1 MSWMNTQVSLYS
13 THADNTGRPA
23 TIRQVLLNDCIH
35 DLPTLIKLSKLDRQ
49 APDYKQQKQA
59 LKATLQCYT
68 PAALLAS
75 KARGQVSEILR
86 TGIMQL
92 DFDHEGISEYDVEE
106 LKACVF
112 SLPFIGFCGL
122 SCSGDGFYALALIA
136 EPERLSAYAEHCFD
150 VLLSYGIKA
159 DTSKGKKVENLRY
172 VSYDSRMLIRE
183 NPVPLKIN
191 RFKPVPQPKPVYA
204 STSGQEITP
213 KHPLVKKQLELI
225 LTATVGCRWQTV
237 QKAAYTLGGLGDP
250 GLLDDITACIQRNL
264 AFAGQEAKYTTCALK
279 CFADGALQPLSHP
292 APVTKKISK
301 HLLTVDGS
309 KGGTIKREHS
319 PQNSFNLFITLFFI
333 DCCILQVC
341 TFAVIIRSL

>member
-1 MSWMNTQVSLYS
+1 MNTQVSLYS

-23 TIRQVLLNDCIH
+23 TFRDVLLSDFTR
-35 DLPTLIKLSKLDRQ
+35 DLPPLIKLGKLDRQ
-49 APDYKQQKQA
+49 APEYEQRKRA

-75 KARGQVSEILR
+75 KARGQVQEIHR

-92 DFDHEGISEYDVEE
+92 DFDHEGISEYDLEE

-112 SLPFIGFCGL
+112 SLPFVGFCGL

-136 EPERLSAYAEHCFD
+136 EPERLAAYAEHCFD

-183 NPVPLKIN
+183 NPVPLMIK

-204 STSGQEITP
+204 GTNSQEITAE
-213 KHPLVKKQLELI
+213 HPLVKKQLAL
-225 LTATVGCRWQTV
+225 LLSATVGCRWQTV
-237 QKAAYTLGGLGDP
+237 QKAAYTLGGLEDP
-250 GLLDDITACIQRNL
+250 TLLDVITACIERSQ
-264 AFAGQEAKYTTCALK
+264 AFAGQEGKYIKCARK
-279 CFADGALQPLSHP
+279 CFADGALYPLTRNIAAH
-292 APVTKKISK
+292 T
-301 HLLTVDGS
+301 
-309 KGGTIKREHS
+309 
-319 PQNSFNLFITLFFI
+319 
-333 DCCILQVC
+333 
-341 TFAVIIRSL
+341 

>member
-1 MSWMNTQVSLYS
+1 MDLQVSLYS
-13 THADNTGRPA
+13 THGDNTGRPV
-23 TIRQVLLNDCIH
+23 TIRQVLLSSFSR
-35 DLPTLIKLSKLDRQ
+35 DLPTLIKLGKLDQ
-49 APDYKQQKQA
+49 TDPQYKQQKQA

-75 KARGQVSEILR
+75 KARGQVSEIHR

-92 DFDHEGISEYDVEE
+92 DFDHEGISEYDTEE
-106 LKACVF
+106 LKQCVF

-136 EPERLSAYAEHCFD
+136 EPERLAAYAEHCFD

-191 RFKPVPQPKPVYA
+191 RFKPVPVPKPVNA
-204 STSGQEITP
+204 GTSGHEVTAD
-213 KHPLVKKQLELI
+213 HPLVKKQLELI
-225 LTATVGCRWQTV
+225 LTTTVGCRWQTV

-250 GLLDDITACIQRNL
+250 MLLEAITACIQRNQ
-264 AFAGQEAKYTTCALK
+264 AFAGQEAKYIKCAGK
-279 CFADGALQPLSHP
+279 CFADGALQPLH
-292 APVTKKISK
+292 SK
-301 HLLTVDGS
+301 FVSLMPDG
-309 KGGTIKREHS
+309 
-319 PQNSFNLFITLFFI
+319 
-333 DCCILQVC
+333 
-341 TFAVIIRSL
+341 

>member
-1 MSWMNTQVSLYS
+1 MSWMSTQVSLYS

-35 DLPTLIKLSKLDRQ
+35 DLDTIIKLSKLDRQ

-75 KARGQVSEILR
+75 KARGQVSEIHR

-92 DFDHEGISEYDVEE
+92 DFDHADISEYDIEE
-106 LKACVF
+106 LKQCVF

-136 EPERLSAYAEHCFD
+136 EPERLATYAEHCFD

-183 NPVPLKIN
+183 NPVPLMIK
-191 RFKPVPQPKPVYA
+191 RFKSVPQSKPVYA
-204 STSGQEITP
+204 GTSSQEITTE
-213 KHPLVKKQLELI
+213 HPLVRKQLHLI

-237 QKAAYTLGGLGDP
+237 QKVAYTLGGLGDLA
-250 GLLDDITACIQRNL
+250 LLDGIIACIQQNQ
-264 AFAGQEAKYTTCALK
+264 AFAGQEAKYIKCAGK
-279 CFADGALQPLSHP
+279 CFQDGALQPLTQGPSL
-292 APVTKKISK
+292 IS
-301 HLLTVDGS
+301 D
-309 KGGTIKREHS
+309 
-319 PQNSFNLFITLFFI
+319 N
-333 DCCILQVC
+333 
-341 TFAVIIRSL
+341 

>member
-1 MSWMNTQVSLYS
+1 MSWLNTQVSLYS

-23 TIRQVLLNDCIH
+23 TIRDVLMADFSR
-35 DLPTLIKLSKLDRQ
+35 DLPALIKLGKLDRQ
-49 APDYKQQKQA
+49 APDYRAQKQT

-75 KARGQVSEILR
+75 KACGQVSEIHR

-92 DFDHEGISEYDVEE
+92 DFDHADIQDYDLEE
-106 LKACVF
+106 LKQCVF

-183 NPVPLKIN
+183 NPVPLKIQ
-191 RFKPVPQPKPVYA
+191 RFKPVAQPKPQLVQNYA
-204 STSGQEITP
+204 TATITKEITTE
-213 KHPLVKKQLELI
+213 HPLVKKQLELI

-237 QKAAYTLGGLGDP
+237 QKVAYTLGGLGDP
-250 GLLDDITACIQRNL
+250 ALLDAITACIQRNS
-264 AFAGQEAKYTTCALK
+264 AFAGQEGKYIKCAGK
-279 CFADGALQPLSHP
+279 CFADGALQPL
-292 APVTKKISK
+292 A
-301 HLLTVDGS
+301 
-309 KGGTIKREHS
+309 
-319 PQNSFNLFITLFFI
+319 Q
-333 DCCILQVC
+333 
-341 TFAVIIRSL
+341 RSLLQYKIMETVNSP